1 MIDSQIYLYSFGS
14 VLVVSLI
21 SLIGLFTFPIKERAL
36 EKILLFLVSFSA
48 GALFGDA
55 FIHLLPEAVE
65 AEGFGMSVSFGLLGG
80 IMAFFILEKFIHWR
94 HCHIP
99 TSEHH
104 PHPVALMN
112 MVGDGVHNF
121 IDGLVIGASYVASIP
136 VGIATTL
143 AVILHEIPQEI
154 GDFGVLLHAGYSKKK
169 ALFFNFLSALT
180 AVLGVAVVLAFGT
193 KGADL
198 SSYLVPFAA
207 GGFIYIAGS
216 DLIPELHKETDPKK
230 SAVQLVAFVAG
241 IAVMV
246 LLLFSE

>member
-1 MIDSQIYLYSFGS
+1 MLDAWVYSFGS
-14 VLVVSLI
+14 VFVVSLI
-21 SLIGLFTFPIKERAL
+21 SFVGLFTFLLRDEAL
-36 EKILLFLVSFSA
+36 EKTLLFLVSFSA

-55 FIHLLPEAVE
+55 FIHLLPEAA
-65 AEGFGMSVSFGLLGG
+65 AESGFTLGISLSLLSG
-80 IMAFFILEKFIHWR
+80 IAVFFILEKFIHWR

-104 PHPVALMN
+104 PHPVAFMN
-112 MVGDGVHNF
+112 LVGDGMHNF
-121 IDGLVIGASYVASIP
+121 IDGLVIGASYMASIP

-180 AVLGVAVVLAFGT
+180 AVFGVLAAIFIGEYI
-193 KGADL
+193 KGITSFL
-198 SSYLVPFAA
+198 IPFAA

-216 DLIPELHKETDPKK
+216 DLIPELHKETEPRK
-230 SAVQLVAFVAG
+230 SLVQLIAFAAG
-241 IAVMV
+241 IAVMAG
-246 LLLFSE
+246 LLAFG